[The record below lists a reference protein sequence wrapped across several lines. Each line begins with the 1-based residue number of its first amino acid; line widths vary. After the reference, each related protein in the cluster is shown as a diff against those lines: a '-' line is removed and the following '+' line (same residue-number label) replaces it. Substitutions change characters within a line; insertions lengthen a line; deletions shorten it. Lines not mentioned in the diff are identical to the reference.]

1 MQRYYFMI
9 RFLPIEAD
17 LALLMGRCISI
28 MHRFICKHSIAG
40 IGVSLPAWSDSS
52 IGDVIAFVHTDS
64 SVVNEL
70 KKQSYFQDM
79 QDCGF
84 FKMSEIEVVPDEC
97 AELRF
102 RRNQVIAKMFVG
114 EIRRRLKRIEKRA
127 LARGEV
133 FNPKKATESRKL
145 DVFHRIAMNSGSN
158 QQDYILHI
166 QRDIVDKQAEPI
178 FNSYGF
184 ATNKQSN
191 GTVPD
196 LSSLVDQI

>member
-1 MQRYYFMI
+1 MV
-9 RFLPIEAD
+9 RFLPKEAN
-17 LALLMGRCISI
+17 LALLTGRCISI
-28 MHRFICKHSIAG
+28 MHGFISKRNIQS
-40 IGVSLPAWSDSS
+40 IGVSFPVWSDNS
-52 IGDVIAFVHTDS
+52 IGDVIAFIHTDS
-64 SVVNEL
+64 AVLNEL
-70 KKQSYFQDM
+70 KQQNYFQNM
-79 QDCGF
+79 EDCGF

-102 RRNQVIAKMFVG
+102 KRNQVIAKMFVG
-114 EIRRRLKRIEKRA
+114 ETRRRLKRIEKRA

-133 FNPKKATESRKL
+133 FNPKKATASRKL

-158 QQDYILHI
+158 QHDYILHI

-196 LSSLVDQI
+196 LSSLVEKI